1 MNNNKKHNGQRM
13 NNKKQ
18 NGQRIK
24 SVLDLLRS
32 KPSSLSGGDEDIGFD
47 KLGMVPGLNTFNLT
61 FMHECTF

>member
-18 NGQRIK
+18 NEQRIK

-32 KPSSLSGGDEDIGFD
+32 KPSLSGGG
-47 KLGMVPGLNTFNLT
+47 
-61 FMHECTF
+61 